1 MHQGNVISKKRREGS
16 KRKEYLLAVVL
27 ALAFHVVFPSV
38 DSGTDFHLGA
48 GLIQVTL
55 LVKRLIVYCIIFLE
69 WASALGP
76 PGPFPYWCQHIFYF
90 HQLCL

>member
-55 LVKRLIVYCIIFLE
+55 LVKRLIVY
-69 WASALGP
+69 
-76 PGPFPYWCQHIFYF
+76 
-90 HQLCL
+90 